1 MMVGISTI
9 SPIHLELQLPGTIR
23 WLQRLQPHV
32 VLFCPMMTHKQK
44 FEAGSDFEGN

>member
-1 MMVGISTI
+1 MMVGFSTI

-32 VLFCPMMTHKQK
+32 VLFCPMMNQ
-44 FEAGSDFEGN
+44 NRN